1 MALPGW
7 VGVREPWGPLGG
19 RYAKNVTI
27 CPSPRRATTPGDT
40 PGCSTTPYH
49 HIYTKYRAVP
59 HSCQPRAVL
68 YCTHLCMV
76 SKIAVEF
83 YTTESFH
90 FLAGRV
96 REHGAAWSLDHLS
109 VYKFKQ
115 NVKGK
120 ERNIPLTT
128 THELPYPRGVELRGS
143 HARIPSH
150 GPRLIPRV
158 GACSLRAAR
167 SRVGGRLA
175 TRERATARTAPALLP
190 RCPNGTVHSPTH
202 APTQARERRPRK
214 SASLASSRRRRW
226 LRGSYS

>member
-1 MALPGW
+1 MSNTVLFHTLVNPG
-7 VGVREPWGPLGG
+7 L
-19 RYAKNVTI
+19 
-27 CPSPRRATTPGDT
+27 
-40 PGCSTTPYH
+40 
-49 HIYTKYRAVP
+49 
-59 HSCQPRAVL
+59 
-68 YCTHLCMV
+68 
-76 SKIAVEF
+76 F
-83 YTTESFH
+83 YTVHIFAWCQKSLLNSTPQRVSTFSQAASASTEQ
-90 FLAGRV
+90 LG
-96 REHGAAWSLDHLS
+96 LDHLS